1 MKRSRRT
8 YTAGGT
14 SPEVKE
20 YRAQL
25 AAALKQRCVTLD
37 VFLEA
42 NNTTSYAVSRATL
55 FRNMKAVDEGKAPL
69 SAEKKSGR
77 PAKLTDEQWDVV
89 AGAILLEKKK
99 NGPAVGCDMDRGQ
112 F

>member
-1 MKRSRRT
+1 MKRSRGN
-8 YTAGGT
+8 YAAGGT
-14 SPEVKE
+14 PPEAKE
-20 YRAQL
+20 YRAKL
-25 AAALKQRCVTLD
+25 AAALKRRGVSLE

-42 NNTTSYAVSRATL
+42 NNEAGFPVGRATL
-55 FRNMKAVDEGKAPL
+55 FRNVKAVDEGKAPL

-89 AGAILLEKKK
+89 ASAILLEKK
-99 NGPAVGCDMDRGQ
+99 NGSAVGCDLDRGQ

>member
-1 MKRSRRT
+1 M
-8 YTAGGT
+8 
-14 SPEVKE
+14 VKE

-25 AAALKQRCVTLD
+25 AAALKRQGVSLD
-37 VFLEA
+37 VFLKA
-42 NNTTSYAVSRATL
+42 NNETDFIVKRRTL
-55 FRNMKAVDEGKAPL
+55 FQNVKAIDEGEAPL

-89 AGAILLEKKK
+89 AGVILLEKK
-99 NGPAVGCDMDRGQ
+99 NGPAVGSDVGRGQ

>member
-1 MKRSRRT
+1 MKRSRGS
-8 YTAGGT
+8 YAAGGT
-14 SPEVKE
+14 PAVVKE

-25 AAALKQRCVTLD
+25 AAALKRQGVSLD

-42 NNTTSYAVSRATL
+42 NNETDFVVKRRTL
-55 FRNMKAVDEGKAPL
+55 FQNVKAIDEGEAPL

-89 AGAILLEKKK
+89 AGAILLETKKRTCS
-99 NGPAVGCDMDRGQ
+99 GL
-112 F
+112 